1 MNTNVEPEARN
12 AEPEGWWRSH
22 SGRLP
27 GWSESYFDLEL
38 SAEFIG
44 DYEVQSIPGLLQ
56 TENYA
61 KAQIGFGSAATE
73 AAVARRARDRIARQD
88 ILRRANPPRLQ
99 AVIDEGALRRPI
111 GGPDVMREQLR
122 HLVHMAAHPA
132 VTLQILPF
140 DVGGHAALGGPFII
154 LRLPGPDPR
163 EIVYLEQLN
172 SAEYLDDAASV
183 DGYLRVMDQLAAA
196 ARPPAETPGILED
209 LLAAI

>member
-1 MNTNVEPEARN
+1 MTVNTGAAARNTEPES
-12 AEPEGWWRSH
+12 WWRSH

-27 GWSESYFDLEL
+27 GWGESYVDLEL

-61 KAQIGFGSAATE
+61 TAQIRFGSAATE
-73 AAVARRARDRIARQD
+73 EAVARRARSRIARQE
-88 ILRRANPPRLQ
+88 ILGRANPPRLQ

-111 GGPDVMREQLR
+111 GGPDVMRGQLR
-122 HLVHMAAHPA
+122 HLIRMAAHPA

-140 DVGGHAALGGPFII
+140 DVGGHAALGGPFIV

-163 EIVYLEQLN
+163 ELVYLEQLS
-172 SAEYLDDAASV
+172 SAAYLDDEASV
-183 DGYLRVMDQLAAA
+183 DAYLRVLDQLASA
-196 ARPPAETPGILED
+196 ARPPSDTPAVLED
-209 LLAAI
+209 LLAAM